1 MRATATNPRIISDVK
16 RARWLLESSP
26 ALAAVDQRF
35 QHTRAFQRAAQI
47 LDVTGRY
54 GLKHDR
60 VSLPVNQRARA
71 SHYAKF
77 IAQPAEN
84 RYTPILSDVDC
95 VRLGCCLHLLEL
107 LHTYTACSLPRHT
120 MVPCLGMPISQSR
133 TIAFDVLR
141 RVETQNAYADEAL
154 RAELGPGVRTED
166 AGLATELTLGVLR
179 WRRLLD
185 FLIDRNLTKATKTL
199 DTEVRIALRLGV
211 YQLWFLERVP
221 AHAAVHESVELVK
234 RARKR
239 SAAPLVNA
247 VLRKAAKE
255 AAQFARSRSAFAS
268 FLPAD
273 LPIVE
278 QMGILHS
285 HPTWLVERW
294 LRNVGE
300 ERTRALLETNN
311 HVPDVSCYVLDAQR
325 RDDVVSSLKKVG
337 CVIEPGLLLRDA
349 WRLRAGNP
357 GATEAMQKGWAAI
370 QDEASQTVAHL
381 LAVEE
386 GNSVLDLCAA
396 PGGKTI
402 LLARAAGSEGHVI
415 AADLHGHRVRAMAE
429 RFETAGVRNVEL
441 VTLDGTQPLPFK
453 NRFDRI
459 LVDAPC
465 SGTGTLAR
473 HPEIRWQLRA
483 EDLTDLHARQVR
495 LLKNALANLAPHGR
509 LIYSTCSLEPEENE
523 HAVSEALGGARGE
536 FRVVTPRRALQ
547 QLLRDGVAVESLI
560 DADGFFRTCSSAHG
574 TDGFFAAA
582 IEPTSKNF

>member
-1 MRATATNPRIISDVK
+1 M
-16 RARWLLESSP
+16 
-26 ALAAVDQRF
+26 
-35 QHTRAFQRAAQI
+35 
-47 LDVTGRY
+47 G
-54 GLKHDR
+54 
-60 VSLPVNQRARA
+60 
-71 SHYAKF
+71 
-77 IAQPAEN
+77 
-84 RYTPILSDVDC
+84 
-95 VRLGCCLHLLEL
+95 
-107 LHTYTACSLPRHT
+107 
-120 MVPCLGMPISQSR
+120 ISQAR

-141 RVETQNAYADEAL
+141 RVETQNAYADEVL

-166 AGLATELTLGVLR
+166 AGLATQLTLGVLR

-185 FLIDRNLTKATKTL
+185 FLIDRNLSRATRRL
-199 DTEVRIALRLGV
+199 DAEVRIALRLGI

-221 AHAAVHESVELVK
+221 ARAAVHESVELVK

-255 AAQFARSRSAFAS
+255 AAQSARSRNAFAS
-268 FLPAD
+268 FLPKD
-273 LPIVE
+273 LALEEKV
-278 QMGILHS
+278 GILHS
-285 HPTWLVERW
+285 HPSWLVDRW
-294 LRNVGE
+294 LRNFGE

-311 HVPDVSCYVLDAQR
+311 HVPAVSCYVLDAQR
-325 RDDVVSSLKKVG
+325 RGDVAASLKHTG
-337 CVIEPGLLLRDA
+337 CEIEPGLVLRDA
-349 WRLRAGNP
+349 WTLHGGNP
-357 GATEAMQKGWAAI
+357 AVSEAMQQGWAAI
-370 QDEASQTVAHL
+370 QDEASQAAAHL

-402 LLARAAGSEGHVI
+402 LLARAAGSRGHVI
-415 AADLHGHRVRAMAE
+415 AADLHAHRMRAMAE

-441 VTLDGTQPLPFK
+441 VTLDGTQPLPFEY
-453 NRFDRI
+453 RFDRI

-473 HPEIRWQLRA
+473 HPEIRWQLRG

-523 HAVSEALGGARGE
+523 LVVNEVLGGAHGE
-536 FRVVTPRRALQ
+536 FRVVSPRSALQ
-547 QLLRDGVAVESLI
+547 QILRNGVAVESLV
-560 DADGFFRTCSSAHG
+560 DADGFFRTWPPAHG